1 MLGAISSLASGLVG
15 GDWWG
20 EDKSKATTAGLL
32 NSGGDLLGMF
42 GSKLLGFG
50 FGGNAEDKANAQIES
65 MGKLQENALLNDL
78 KYQEAKNL
86 ASQTN
91 SLGLTGQA
99 AALDAQRA
107 MDKTGASASA
117 INAANN
123 MNAQAQSGL
132 TGAASQANI
141 AKITSQQQAGNMLD
155 QARGMSGNPAA
166 AMAMMNKIG
175 QQMGQNNM
183 AALGAANDAIA
194 KANSTAIGAAG
205 QASSLL
211 DESAKTNF
219 ATNVSPH
226 LTQTNAN
233 LNTATA
239 SIGAGGGNISSSA
252 GGNDHLIT
260 NPLENLASM
269 YQGDASGRQA
279 FNQAF
284 GSAIG
289 ARDAATYIGGGLLPD
304 TGNNNPPVAPTSQA
318 NSGYVSSN
326 PTQSLMINPQPAY
339 GSLIG
344 GMPAQD
350 YINKRYG
357 GYSFMPSH

>member
-1 MLGAISSLASGLVG
+1 MLGAISSLASGLVS
-15 GDWWG
+15 GDWWND
-20 EDKSKATTAGLL
+20 DKSKATTAGLL
-32 NSGGDLLGMF
+32 NSGGDLLGM
-42 GSKLLGFG
+42 GVSKLLGFG
-50 FGGNAEDKANAQIES
+50 FGGSAADKANAQIES

-155 QARGMSGNPAA
+155 QAKGMSGNPAA
-166 AMAMMNKIG
+166 AMAMMNKVG

-194 KANSTAIGAAG
+194 KANNTAVSASG

-219 ATNVSPH
+219 ATNVAPH

-269 YQGDASGRQA
+269 YQGDASGSQA
-279 FNQAF
+279 FNQAA
-284 GSAIG
+284 GSAFG
-289 ARDAATYIGGGLLPD
+289 ARDVAQYIGGGLLPD
-304 TGNNNPPVAPTSQA
+304 TGNNNNGTAPTSQA
-318 NSGYVSSN
+318 NNGTLGGGLFGQQGTNGGIYSKQNPYASSLTGYK
-326 PTQSLMINPQPAY
+326 PL
-339 GSLIG
+339 G
-344 GMPAQD
+344 
-350 YINKRYG
+350 
-357 GYSFMPSH
+357 F

>member
-15 GDWWG
+15 GDWFG
-20 EDKSKATTAGLL
+20 EDKGKSALAGVL
-32 NSGGDLLGMF
+32 NSGGDLLGM
-42 GSKLLGFG
+42 GISKLLGFG
-50 FGGNAEDKANAQIES
+50 FGGNAADSANAQIES

-166 AMAMMNKIG
+166 AMAMMNKVG

-194 KANSTAIGAAG
+194 KANNVAVNASG

-219 ATNVSPH
+219 ATNVAPH

-239 SIGAGGGNISSSA
+239 SIGAGGGNISSAA

-269 YQGDASGRQA
+269 YQGDASGSQA
-279 FNQAF
+279 FKQAF
-284 GSAIG
+284 GTAIG

-304 TGNNNPPVAPTSQA
+304 TGNNNPVAPTSQA

>member
-1 MLGAISSLASGLVG
+1 MLGTLASSLLG
-15 GDWWG
+15 GDWFG
-20 EDKSKATTAGLL
+20 GDKAKAGVSGLL
-32 NSGGDLLGMF
+32 NSGGDVLGM
-42 GSKLLGFG
+42 GLSKLMGFG
-50 FGGNAEDKANAQIES
+50 FGGNAQDSADAQIES

-132 TGAASQANI
+132 SGAASQANI

-166 AMAMMNKIG
+166 AMSMMSKIG

-183 AALGAANDAIA
+183 AALGAANDAIS
-194 KANSTAIGAAG
+194 KANNVAVNASG

-219 ATNVSPH
+219 ATNVAPH

-239 SIGAGGGNISSSA
+239 SIGAGGGNISSTA
-252 GGNDHLIT
+252 GGNDSLIT

-269 YQGDASGRQA
+269 YQGDASGKRAAEQA
-279 FNQAF
+279 IGA
-284 GSAIG
+284 SLG
-289 ARDAATYIGGGLLPD
+289 ARDASQYIP
-304 TGNNNPPVAPTSQA
+304 
-318 NSGYVSSN
+318 
-326 PTQSLMINPQPAY
+326 
-339 GSLIG
+339 
-344 GMPAQD
+344 
-350 YINKRYG
+350 G
-357 GYSFMPSH
+357 GYLTLDKNQPTTTAGLYNPDGTLVNGLFGKKNFFS

>member
-15 GDWWG
+15 GDWFG
-20 EDKSKATTAGLL
+20 EDKGKSALAGVL
-32 NSGGDLLGMF
+32 NSGGDLLGM
-42 GSKLLGFG
+42 GASKLLGFG
-50 FGGNAEDKANAQIES
+50 FGGNAADSANAQIES

-99 AALDAQRA
+99 AAMDAQRA

-155 QARGMSGNPAA
+155 QAKGMSGNPAA
-166 AMAMMNKIG
+166 AMAMMSKVG

-194 KANSTAIGAAG
+194 KANNTAIGASG
-205 QASSLL
+205 QAGSLL

-219 ATNVSPH
+219 ATNVAPH

-239 SIGAGGGNISSSA
+239 SIGAGGGNISSAA

-269 YQGDASGRQA
+269 YQGDASG
-279 FNQAF
+279 NQAF
-284 GSAIG
+284 KQAWGAGLG
-289 ARDAATYIGGGLLPD
+289 ARELSQYTPGGYLTTDPNKPIQTAGLF
-304 TGNNNPPVAPTSQA
+304 
-318 NSGYVSSN
+318 NSN
-326 PTQSLMINPQPAY
+326 
-339 GSLIG
+339 GSLARG
-344 GMPAQD
+344 LFG
-350 YINKRYG
+350 
-357 GYSFMPSH
+357 